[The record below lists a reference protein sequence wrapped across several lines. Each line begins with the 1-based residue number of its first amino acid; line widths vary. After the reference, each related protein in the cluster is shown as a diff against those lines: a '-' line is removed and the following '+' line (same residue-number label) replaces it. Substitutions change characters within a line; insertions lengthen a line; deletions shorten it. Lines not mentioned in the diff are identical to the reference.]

1 MVIITNKVDK
11 NLLILKK
18 PYNPIVGHPL
28 GQEEPLMPFDRA
40 LRTKV
45 EAQHYALKF
54 TTMNMTN
61 SSYNSPA
68 TTIVRHNL
76 DRVLYDVDDVQVEKM
91 FPSEPYKD
99 IAKQVKLERF
109 DNISKTKNRVDSEY
123 GMMLQVIEHKKKC
136 LKNVPMI

>member
-1 MVIITNKVDK
+1 
-11 NLLILKK
+11 
-18 PYNPIVGHPL
+18 
-28 GQEEPLMPFDRA
+28 MPFDRA
-40 LRTKV
+40 LRTKI
-45 EAQHYALKF
+45 EAQQYTLKF

-61 SSYNSPA
+61 SSNNSPA
-68 TTIVRHNL
+68 KTIVRHNL

-123 GMMLQVIEHKKKC
+123 DMMLQVIEHKKKC